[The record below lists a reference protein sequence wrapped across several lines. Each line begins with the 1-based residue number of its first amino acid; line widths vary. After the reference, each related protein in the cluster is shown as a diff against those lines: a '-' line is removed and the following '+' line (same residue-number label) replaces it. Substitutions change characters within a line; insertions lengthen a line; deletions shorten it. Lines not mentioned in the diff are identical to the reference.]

1 MRYKFNLIF
10 AWLILLLIV
19 PKGFAQTN
27 SSQNKTQ
34 VSIDEKSSIQYDTIL
49 IRKGWYIPDH
59 IKVQYAGLIGFMSV
73 GAGYEVTDRYEPT
86 LYYGLLTQNFGG
98 SSVTVHTISLKNSW
112 KLFRPGLLGDITP
125 KAGFSVNLGFTNN
138 TFHRL
143 PAHYPNNYYFQN
155 RIHVAPFFG
164 GEWKID
170 LPGDGFFNAVGL
182 YTEMSTLDNY
192 VLEFIRTKYVTIDK
206 IWNLSFGVSLYIN

>member
-1 MRYKFNLIF
+1 M
-10 AWLILLLIV
+10 
-19 PKGFAQTN
+19 
-27 SSQNKTQ
+27 
-34 VSIDEKSSIQYDTIL
+34 SI
-49 IRKGWYIPDH
+49 
-59 IKVQYAGLIGFMSV
+59 
-73 GAGYEVTDRYEPT
+73 GAGYEITDRYEPT
-86 LYYGLLTQNFGG
+86 LFYGLLTEHFGG

-143 PAHYPNNYYFQN
+143 PAHYPSNYYFQN

-164 GEWKID
+164 GEWKINMS
-170 LPGDGFFNAVGL
+170 GDGFFNAVGL

-192 VLEFIRTKYVTIDK
+192 ILEFIRTKYVTIDK